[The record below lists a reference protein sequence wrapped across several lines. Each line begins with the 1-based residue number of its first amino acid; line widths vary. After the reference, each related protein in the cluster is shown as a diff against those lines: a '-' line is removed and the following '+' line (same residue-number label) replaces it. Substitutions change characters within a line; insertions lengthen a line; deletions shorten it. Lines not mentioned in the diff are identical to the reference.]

1 MKNDIPAHD
10 VGLNSYQ
17 VEAMSTAIYP
27 KEKAFEYLVSGLS
40 AESGEV
46 AGKFAKY
53 WRGDKSMRY
62 EDIANELGDVLWFIA
77 ALSKEMGIPLS
88 DVAKAN
94 IHKLASRKERNTLQG
109 DGDNR

>member
-1 MKNDIPAHD
+1 MKRDIPAPD
-10 VGLNSYQ
+10 VGLDAYQ
-17 VEAMSTAIYP
+17 MDAMSTAIYP

-53 WRGDKSMRY
+53 WRGDKSIRY
-62 EDIANELGDVLWFIA
+62 EQIADELGDVLWFIA

-88 DVAKAN
+88 DVARAN
-94 IHKLASRKERNTLQG
+94 LYKLASRKERNALKG